1 TAVLVLHAGTEAMGF
16 LAAIGGVSALV
27 FGLIAGVW
35 VDRVRRRPVMIAA
48 DLGRA
53 IVLAS
58 IPIAAVAGRLT
69 MAQLLAVVAVAGVL
83 TVFFDVAYQSYLPSL
98 VARDEIVEG
107 NSKLLLS
114 ATTAEVAGPALSG
127 MHVLFRDPVLRALA
141 LRSTTAFFFFGF
153 MGSLYVLYAMQVLH
167 LRPVIFGILIALGGV
182 GASIGALFAQ
192 RIVRRVSL
200 AATILVTSFFHGFT
214 ALFVPLASV
223 APAAGA
229 VALLAAQQLF
239 GDSAFAVYSIHELTL
254 RQT

>member
-114 ATTAEVAGPALSG
+114 ATTAEVAGPAL
-127 MHVLFRDPVLRALA
+127 
-141 LRSTTAFFFFGF
+141 T
-153 MGSLYVLYAMQVLH
+153 
-167 LRPVIFGILIALGGV
+167 GILVQLITAPIA
-182 GASIGALFAQ
+182 ILFDA
-192 RIVRRVSL
+192 ISYLVS
-200 AATILVTSFFHGFT
+200 
-214 ALFVPLASV
+214 
-223 APAAGA
+223 
-229 VALLAAQQLF
+229 
-239 GDSAFAVYSIHELTL
+239 
-254 RQT
+254 